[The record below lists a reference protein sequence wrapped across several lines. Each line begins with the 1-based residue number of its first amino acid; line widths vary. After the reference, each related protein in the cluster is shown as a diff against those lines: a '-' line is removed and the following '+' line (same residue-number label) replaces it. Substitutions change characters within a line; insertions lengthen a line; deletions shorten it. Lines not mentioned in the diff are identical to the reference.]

1 MPSPLPSLY
10 NLTLPEL
17 EALMREW
24 GQPPFRARQIYRQL
38 YVNLVDDPAAMTDL
52 PAALRERLRAETT
65 FGSLSLARVQAADD
79 GLTRK
84 ALFRLLAMPCSKRC

>member
-38 YVNLVDDPAAMTDL
+38 YVNLVDDPAAMTD
-52 PAALRERLRAETT
+52 
-65 FGSLSLARVQAADD
+65 
-79 GLTRK
+79 RK
-84 ALFRLLAMPCSKRC
+84 SVV